1 MDIGKDKKILLI
13 GASGLV
19 GGLIAKFCE
28 EKKYHQ
34 VQINRTSLCNKSDL
48 IEEIVTNFNDHEYLE
63 DIPSTDHVCVASG
76 TRLSLSQLIYIRK
89 KDRELFRNIDL
100 KMPVEIAKNA
110 FLKGAKEISIISAVG
125 ANENS
130 TNYYLKT
137 KGMLEK
143 EIKNIGFDKITF
155 VRPGHLLG
163 KRNSRVT
170 WEVKFYEF
178 IFMMMK
184 PMMVGMFKKFRNVQA
199 KDVALAVISSIEKSF
214 DGSKILEYDDIVKK

>member
-1 MDIGKDKKILLI
+1 MDIEKNKKILLI

-34 VQINRTSLCNKSDL
+34 VQINRISLCKNSDL
-48 IEEIVTNFNDHEYLE
+48 IEEIVTDFNGKKYLE
-63 DIPSTDHVCVASG
+63 DIPRIDHVCIASG
-76 TRLSLSQLIYIRK
+76 SRLSLSQLIHIRK

-125 ANENS
+125 ADKNS
-130 TNYYLKT
+130 MNYYLKI
-137 KGMLEK
+137 KGILEK
-143 EIKNIGFDKITF
+143 EIKNIGFEKITF

-163 KRNSRVT
+163 KRNSKVA

-178 IFMMMK
+178 IFMMMR
-184 PMMVGMFKKFRNVQA
+184 PLMIGVFKKFRNVQA
-199 KDVALAVISSIEKSF
+199 EDVALAVVSSIKKNF

>member
-100 KMPVEIAKNA
+100 KIPVEIAKNA

-163 KRNSRVT
+163 KRNSRVA
-170 WEVKFYEF
+170 WEVKFYEL

-214 DGSKILEYDDIVKK
+214 DGSKILEYDDIVRK

>member
-76 TRLSLSQLIYIRK
+76 TRLSLAQLIYIRK

-125 ANENS
+125 ADENS

-163 KRNSRVT
+163 KEIQE
-170 WEVKFYEF
+170 WHGK
-178 IFMMMK
+178 
-184 PMMVGMFKKFRNVQA
+184 
-199 KDVALAVISSIEKSF
+199 
-214 DGSKILEYDDIVKK
+214 

>member
-1 MDIGKDKKILLI
+1 MDIEKNKKILLI

-34 VQINRTSLCNKSDL
+34 VQINRISLCKNSDL
-48 IEEIVTNFNDHEYLE
+48 IEEIVTDFNDNEYLE
-63 DIPSTDHVCVASG
+63 DIPRIDHICIASG
-76 TRLSLSQLIYIRK
+76 SRLSLSQLIHIRK

-125 ANENS
+125 ADKNS
-130 TNYYLKT
+130 MNYYLKI
-137 KGMLEK
+137 KGILEK
-143 EIKNIGFDKITF
+143 EIKNIGFEKITF

-163 KRNSRVT
+163 KRNSKVA

-178 IFMMMK
+178 IFMMMR
-184 PMMVGMFKKFRNVQA
+184 PLMIGVFKKFRNVQA
-199 KDVALAVISSIEKSF
+199 EDVALAVVSSIKKNF

>member
-1 MDIGKDKKILLI
+1 MDIEKNKKILLI

-34 VQINRTSLCNKSDL
+34 VQINRISLCKNSDL
-48 IEEIVTNFNDHEYLE
+48 IEEIVTDFNDNEYLE
-63 DIPSTDHVCVASG
+63 DIPRIDHACIASG
-76 TRLSLSQLIYIRK
+76 SRLSLSQLIHIRK
-89 KDRELFRNIDL
+89 KDRELFKNIDL
-100 KMPVEIAKNA
+100 KMPVEIAKSA

-125 ANENS
+125 ADENS
-130 TNYYLKT
+130 MNYYLKI
-137 KGMLEK
+137 KGILEK
-143 EIKNIGFDKITF
+143 EIKNIGFEKITF

-163 KRNSRVT
+163 KRNSKVA
-170 WEVKFYEF
+170 WEVRFYEF
-178 IFMMMK
+178 IFMMMR
-184 PMMVGMFKKFRNVQA
+184 PMMIGIFKKFRNVQA

>member
-1 MDIGKDKKILLI
+1 MDIEKDKKILLI

-100 KMPVEIAKNA
+100 KIPVEIAKNA

-163 KRNSRVT
+163 KRNSRVA

-184 PMMVGMFKKFRNVQA
+184 PVMVGMFKKFRNVQA
-199 KDVALAVISSIEKSF
+199 KDVALAVISSIEKSL

>member
-19 GGLIAKFCE
+19 GGMIAKFCE

-125 ANENS
+125 ADENS

>member
-19 GGLIAKFCE
+19 GGMIAKFCE

-125 ANENS
+125 ADENS

-163 KRNSRVT
+163 KRNSRVV

-199 KDVALAVISSIEKSF
+199 KDVALAVMSSIEKSF

>member
-1 MDIGKDKKILLI
+1 MDIEKGKKILII

-34 VQINRTSLCNKSDL
+34 IQINRTSLCNKSDL

-125 ANENS
+125 ADENS
-130 TNYYLKT
+130 ANYYLKI
-137 KGMLEK
+137 KGILEK
-143 EIKNIGFDKITF
+143 EIKGIGFVLTPFVSMSIKRKLIPSCFGSLAPVLTSAKIQ
-155 VRPGHLLG
+155 
-163 KRNSRVT
+163 S
-170 WEVKFYEF
+170 
-178 IFMMMK
+178 
-184 PMMVGMFKKFRNVQA
+184 
-199 KDVALAVISSIEKSF
+199 ALSA
-214 DGSKILEYDDIVKK
+214 

>member
-1 MDIGKDKKILLI
+1 MDIEKNKKILLI

-28 EKKYHQ
+28 ENKYHQ
-34 VQINRTSLCNKSDL
+34 VQINRTSLCKNSDL
-48 IEEIVTNFNDHEYLE
+48 IEEIVTDYNDNEYLE
-63 DIPSTDHVCVASG
+63 DIPSTDHVCIASG
-76 TRLSLSQLIYIRK
+76 SRLSLSQLIHIRK

-100 KMPVEIAKNA
+100 KMPVEIAKSA

-125 ANENS
+125 ADENS
-130 TNYYLKT
+130 MNYYLKI
-137 KGMLEK
+137 KGILEK
-143 EIKNIGFDKITF
+143 EIKNIGFEKITF

-163 KRNSRVT
+163 KRNSKVA

-184 PMMVGMFKKFRNVQA
+184 PLMIGVFKKFRNVQA
-199 KDVALAVISSIEKSF
+199 EDVALAVVSSIEKNF

>member
-1 MDIGKDKKILLI
+1 MDIEKNKKILLI

-34 VQINRTSLCNKSDL
+34 VQINRISLCKNSDL
-48 IEEIVTNFNDHEYLE
+48 IEEIVTDFNDNEYLE
-63 DIPSTDHVCVASG
+63 DIPRIDQACIASG
-76 TRLSLSQLIYIRK
+76 SRLSLSQLIHIRK
-89 KDRELFRNIDL
+89 KDRELFKNIDL
-100 KMPVEIAKNA
+100 KMPVEIAKSA

-125 ANENS
+125 ADENS
-130 TNYYLKT
+130 MNYYLKI
-137 KGMLEK
+137 KGILEK
-143 EIKNIGFDKITF
+143 EIKNIGFEKITF

-163 KRNSRVT
+163 KRNSKVA

-184 PMMVGMFKKFRNVQA
+184 PLMNGDFKKFRNVQA
-199 KDVALAVISSIEKSF
+199 EDVALAVVSSIEKSF

>member
-1 MDIGKDKKILLI
+1 MDIEKNKKILLI

-34 VQINRTSLCNKSDL
+34 VQINRISLCKNSDL
-48 IEEIVTNFNDHEYLE
+48 IEEIMTDFNDKKYLE
-63 DIPSTDHVCVASG
+63 DIPRIDHVCIASG
-76 TRLSLSQLIYIRK
+76 SRLSLSQLIHIRK
-89 KDRELFRNIDL
+89 KDRELFKNIDL
-100 KMPVEIAKNA
+100 KMPVEIAKSA

-125 ANENS
+125 ADENS
-130 TNYYLKT
+130 MNYYLKI
-137 KGMLEK
+137 KGILEK
-143 EIKNIGFDKITF
+143 EIKNIGFEKITF

-163 KRNSRVT
+163 KRNSRVA

-184 PMMVGMFKKFRNVQA
+184 PLMIGVFKKFRNVQA
-199 KDVALAVISSIEKSF
+199 EDVALAVVSSIKKNF

>member
-19 GGLIAKFCE
+19 GGMIAKFCE

-100 KMPVEIAKNA
+100 KIPVEIAKNA

-125 ANENS
+125 ADENS

>member
-19 GGLIAKFCE
+19 GGMIAKFCE

-125 ANENS
+125 ADENS

-184 PMMVGMFKKFRNVQA
+184 PMMVGIFKKFRNVQA

>member
-125 ANENS
+125 ADENS

>member
-1 MDIGKDKKILLI
+1 VDIEKEKKILLI

-34 VQINRTSLCNKSDL
+34 VQINRTGFCNKSDL
-48 IEEIVTNFNDHEYLE
+48 IEEIVTDFNDNKYLA
-63 DIPSTDHVCVASG
+63 DIPSTDHVCIASG
-76 TRLSLSQLIYIRK
+76 SRLSLAQLIYIRK
-89 KDRELFRNIDL
+89 KDRELFKKIDL

-125 ANENS
+125 ADENS
-130 TNYYLKT
+130 ANYYLKI
-137 KGMLEK
+137 KGVLEK
-143 EIKNIGFDKITF
+143 EIKNIGFEKITF

-163 KRNSRVT
+163 KRNSKVA
-170 WEVKFYEF
+170 WEVKFYEI

-184 PMMVGMFKKFRNVQA
+184 PMMIGIFKKFRNVQA
-199 KDVALAVISSIEKSF
+199 KDVALAVISSVEKSF
-214 DGSKILEYDDIVKK
+214 DGSKILEYDGIVKK

>member
-48 IEEIVTNFNDHEYLE
+48 IEEIVANFNDHKYLE
-63 DIPSTDHVCVASG
+63 DIPSADHVCVASG

-214 DGSKILEYDDIVKK
+214 YGSKILEYDDIVKK

>member
-125 ANENS
+125 ADENS

-163 KRNSRVT
+163 KRNSRVV

-199 KDVALAVISSIEKSF
+199 KDVALAVMSSIEKSF

>member
-19 GGLIAKFCE
+19 GGMIAKFCE

>member
-1 MDIGKDKKILLI
+1 MDIEKNKKILLI

-34 VQINRTSLCNKSDL
+34 VQINRISLCKNSDL
-48 IEEIVTNFNDHEYLE
+48 IEEIVTDFNDNEYLE
-63 DIPSTDHVCVASG
+63 DIPRIDHACIASG
-76 TRLSLSQLIYIRK
+76 SRLSLSQLIHIRK
-89 KDRELFRNIDL
+89 KDRELFKNIDL
-100 KMPVEIAKNA
+100 KMPVEIAKSA

-125 ANENS
+125 ADKNS
-130 TNYYLKT
+130 MNYYLKI
-137 KGMLEK
+137 KGILEK
-143 EIKNIGFDKITF
+143 EIKNIGFEKITF

-163 KRNSRVT
+163 KRNSKVA

-184 PMMVGMFKKFRNVQA
+184 PLMIGVFKKFRNVQA
-199 KDVALAVISSIEKSF
+199 EDVALAVVSSIEKSF